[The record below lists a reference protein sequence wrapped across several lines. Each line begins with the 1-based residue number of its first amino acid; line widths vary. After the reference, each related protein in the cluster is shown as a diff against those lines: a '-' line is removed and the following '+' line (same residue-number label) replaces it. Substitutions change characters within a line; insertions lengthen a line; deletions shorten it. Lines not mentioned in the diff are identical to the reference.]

1 MNLPPKYRE
10 ALTELVNV
18 AYGRAA
24 KSLSELTKQRIVLEV
39 PKLEVHFLNEM
50 KAVLQRLYSEEVWS
64 VHQSFA
70 GGMSGHAVLLV
81 DEKSAKGLASQIL
94 GPDPADGAHAA
105 EAMQEALTE
114 AGNIVLQAALG
125 ICGELLH
132 IQVAFSV
139 PGLRIET
146 LSNMLASIIVSQSE
160 LQYALLVR
168 TRFQVL
174 SRDIVGNMVVVL
186 GMTSFT
192 RLIEAIDVW
201 EKRGL
206 RLP

>member
-1 MNLPPKYRE
+1 VNLPPKYTE
-10 ALTELVNV
+10 ALSELINV

-24 KSLSELTKQRIVLEV
+24 KSLSELTKQRILLEV
-39 PKLEVHFLNEM
+39 PRLEVHFLSEM
-50 KAVLQRLYSEEVWS
+50 KTVLQRLYSEEVWS

-81 DEKSAKGLASQIL
+81 DEKSARALAAQML
-94 GPDPADGAHAA
+94 GRDPSAPHEA
-105 EAMQEALTE
+105 EVVQEALTE

-139 PGLRIET
+139 PGLRVET
-146 LSNMLASIIVSQSE
+146 LSKMLASIVVSQNE

-174 SRDIVGNMVVVL
+174 SKDIVGNMVVVL

-192 RLIEAIDVW
+192 RLIVAIDAW

-206 RLP
+206 RRP